1 MTSFA
6 KIRPAVEKFRAALT
20 RRREAKDRSHRRDV
34 SESTSSSLGV
44 KNVNSP
50 VPPSPWGLPVE
61 IQIKIFGYCDTT
73 DFIHLRLVCKAFHA
87 LLSLN
92 EHEIVRQYL
101 RQRRHGTLPSPID
114 DKRTYTRNPEDDMVL
129 LSDLFPPS
137 KSAKGGHLYTF
148 RYLHELRSRQKQ
160 CSKLCYYL
168 ADRVM
173 DRFMQTEQV
182 FLRSSFPV
190 KKAERFAMVKKG
202 KASIWFHLAPLMY
215 YVMYFLQSFASAQ
228 REHTNLLLRAHE
240 SGQLSVPVSVETR
253 RQMYR
258 KLQTQIL
265 RAPPFH
271 NTAALVATNH
281 CMHLLVSLIRYTI
294 APDSAVDET
303 WINALLTWSPFTR
316 IVEFFSA
323 EIGDGGNQRI
333 QRKEFMYNF
342 HRDMTI
348 HEKDH
353 MRSLIFGPANSD
365 SHRSVRDVWFDAAS
379 LEMEVRRARPHHV
392 ETVWTWNGLPIVL
405 GCPDCRPA
413 PGWRA

>member
-1 MTSFA
+1 
-6 KIRPAVEKFRAALT
+6 
-20 RRREAKDRSHRRDV
+20 
-34 SESTSSSLGV
+34 
-44 KNVNSP
+44 
-50 VPPSPWGLPVE
+50 
-61 IQIKIFGYCDTT
+61 
-73 DFIHLRLVCKAFHA
+73 
-87 LLSLN
+87 
-92 EHEIVRQYL
+92 
-101 RQRRHGTLPSPID
+101 
-114 DKRTYTRNPEDDMVL
+114 
-129 LSDLFPPS
+129 
-137 KSAKGGHLYTF
+137 
-148 RYLHELRSRQKQ
+148 
-160 CSKLCYYL
+160 
-168 ADRVM
+168 
-173 DRFMQTEQV
+173 
-182 FLRSSFPV
+182 
-190 KKAERFAMVKKG
+190 
-202 KASIWFHLAPLMY
+202 
-215 YVMYFLQSFASAQ
+215 MYFLQSFASAQ